1 MTNEWILSSALNII
15 SILLPAKFR
24 EILNITKIKKILNIL
39 KINSYVTEK
48 GIPVKYI
55 PNICYEVTKLDKV
68 PNIMIE
74 QWSTQEKFN
83 NKLKITFWLYPK
95 IASTNNKYMQK
106 FLKDP
111 DVRICIRK
119 EMLNIFQNNIIVY
132 SDIYKL
138 IPIGSTP
145 IETFFNKQWNEI
157 IIPELLHDI
166 VVVAICNCKD

>member
-1 MTNEWILSSALNII
+1 MNKIQELYKSKEIFFNLCKNIINLADINFIDSVGATPLTWAIILGKYELVKYLLSNGADIQIRVFPFVHTIMTNEWILSSALNII

-68 PNIMIE
+68 PNVMIE

-83 NKLKITFWLYPK
+83 NKG
-95 IASTNNKYMQK
+95 
-106 FLKDP
+106 
-111 DVRICIRK
+111 V
-119 EMLNIFQNNIIVY
+119 
-132 SDIYKL
+132 
-138 IPIGSTP
+138 
-145 IETFFNKQWNEI
+145 
-157 IIPELLHDI
+157 LHS
-166 VVVAICNCKD
+166 K